1 MTEKTSARLFSKI
14 SNRAFHLHL
23 KDMDTLRNKFSH
35 TQIDIPKMMIAKMK
49 RKQLVHALLADEF
62 GGDAVMD
69 YISQCRQ
76 WDEDK
81 NFVEGKS

>member
-1 MTEKTSARLFSKI
+1 
-14 SNRAFHLHL
+14 
-23 KDMDTLRNKFSH
+23 
-35 TQIDIPKMMIAKMK
+35 MMIAKMK